1 MSLDILFAILGSL
14 RVRQWAKNVFVLAPL
29 VFAHQLFGDRVA
41 AALVMALGFCLASS
55 AVYLFNDLRDRHLDR
70 LHPVKRLR
78 PIAAG
83 RLRPAAAAGAIVTL
97 AAAAL
102 VLAFVSGGVP
112 GLGFLAAYL
121 ALNTAYS
128 WRLKAVAYLDVACI
142 AAGFL
147 LRVFAGAAAVEVPV
161 SVWIQVNTL
170 LLAAFLGFGKRFHEL
185 SWVDDGHSALRPA
198 LGGYRRR
205 TLDAL
210 LLVFQV
216 LIPLAFLAY
225 TLDPVSARHHR
236 LIFTVPL
243 LTFALYRFHRLS
255 AEPGGWH
262 SPTDRM
268 LHDPWFLAAA
278 GGWTAATLWL
288 LYG

>member
-1 MSLDILFAILGSL
+1 MQHSIFFAILGSL
-14 RVRQWAKNVFVLAPL
+14 RVRQWSKNVFVLAPL
-29 VFAHQLFGDRVA
+29 VFAHQLFDGRTA
-41 AALVMALGFCLASS
+41 AACLMTLGFCLASS

-70 LHPVKRLR
+70 LHPVKRRR
-78 PIAAG
+78 PIASG
-83 RLRPAAAAGAIVTL
+83 RLPPVAAWVAIAVLAAAGLTL
-97 AAAAL
+97 A
-102 VLAFVSGGVP
+102 VVSGGAS
-112 GLGFLAAYL
+112 GAGFLAAYL
-121 ALNTAYS
+121 TLNVAYS
-128 WRLKAVAYLDVACI
+128 WRLKSVAYLDVACI

-147 LRVFAGAAAVEVPV
+147 LRVFAGAAAVDVPV

-170 LLAAFLGFGKRFHEL
+170 LLAAFLGLGKRFHEL
-185 SWVDDGHSALRPA
+185 SWVDDGDSVPRPA

-205 TLDAL
+205 TLDVL
-210 LLVFQV
+210 LLGFQA

-255 AEPGGWH
+255 AEPGDWA

-268 LHDPWFLAAA
+268 LHDPWFLAAT
-278 GGWTAATLWL
+278 GGWTAATVWL